1 MHYNYDMALLVDGA
15 RAMTFDKHDVIIHE
29 GNRDQR
35 LYQIGKPK
43 PLCWTT

>member
-1 MHYNYDMALLVDGA
+1 MALLVDGA

-35 LYQIGKPK
+35 LYQIGNTKPK
-43 PLCWTT
+43 PLRS

>member
-1 MHYNYDMALLVDGA
+1 MALLVDGA

-35 LYQIGKPK
+35 LYQIGNPK
-43 PLCWTT
+43 PLCWAA